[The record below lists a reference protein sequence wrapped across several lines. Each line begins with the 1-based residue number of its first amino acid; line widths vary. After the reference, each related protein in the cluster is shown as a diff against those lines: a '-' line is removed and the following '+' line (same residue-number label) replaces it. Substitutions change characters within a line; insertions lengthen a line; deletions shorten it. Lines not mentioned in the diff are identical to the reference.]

1 MLKGIGVMAE
11 PVEKMQE
18 WTHDSDVLR
27 ELVQRG
33 IDSGPLVP
41 IDFEEVRRKGRE
53 MARKMQANE

>member
-1 MLKGIGVMAE
+1 MAE